1 MPKLNGIQVNLGK
14 HDPTHNWNKYVKRS
28 FKRACNRAMQYGHT
42 QYKGR
47 VLTVQGNH
55 GVHAHNAPP
64 CRSTYT
70 HSHRSLRVY
79 CHNVGGLGSGLYED
93 LMSFLDQ
100 SHYNIALIQETKLQ
114 NDSEYTTPQWICVG
128 SGTPAQR
135 HAGVL
140 ILIRRA
146 LTDVAAVRHTAVV
159 PGRLLPVRLPNLKV
173 CALDPGVPHV
183 LSTTRE

>member
-1 MPKLNGIQVNLGK
+1 MSRDRLRGLVTEPCS
-14 HDPTHNWNKYVKRS
+14 THIHNI
-28 FKRACNRAMQYGHT
+28 
-42 QYKGR
+42 KGASSQS
-47 VLTVQGNH
+47 TT
-55 GVHAHNAPP
+55 PP
-64 CRSTYT
+64 RGSTYT
-70 HSHRSLRVY
+70 HPLRSLRIY

-93 LMSFLDQ
+93 LVSFLDQ
-100 SHYNIALIQETKLQ
+100 SHYDIALIQETKLQ

-159 PGRLLPVRLPNLKV
+159 PGRLLRERRASFAVVVVLFVSLSAGAMSLGEHGERPGSLIFFASLLK
-173 CALDPGVPHV
+173 P
-183 LSTTRE
+183 TQRNRNK